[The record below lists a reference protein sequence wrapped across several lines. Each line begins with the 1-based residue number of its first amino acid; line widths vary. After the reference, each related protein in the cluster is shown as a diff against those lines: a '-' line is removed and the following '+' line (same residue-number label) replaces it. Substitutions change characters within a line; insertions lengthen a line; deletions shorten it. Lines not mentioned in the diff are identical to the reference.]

1 MTVILALIAIAFLLI
16 FVHNVKSFNNLPWL
30 DASEQ
35 KKTSVFCPSVSIIV
49 AARNEADI
57 IERTLV
63 SLQRIDYPDFEII
76 LINDQSSDD
85 TAEIA
90 ALIAAKDSRLSIID
104 SEDLPSGW
112 IGKSWALHQGVKH
125 ARGEWLLFT
134 DADCIHHPQ
143 SLRIAMTLVFDS
155 ELDFVSIIPKL
166 EQVNSGGKLIM
177 PAYVTLLGTFF
188 PLGKLNV
195 HPNKALAAGGFILVK
210 RSIYQAVGGHFAI
223 RGSLLDD
230 VSLACRVKAFSY
242 SVWTGLTRD
251 LVVTR
256 PYESLKAIWIALGRH
271 AFDLMERS
279 VMRVIIFLIG
289 LMLMVGLP
297 MVGLVV
303 SAVSMSPLVLILAM
317 VSMGIMIL
325 VGIGST
331 KLLGIGWLWGLI
343 LPIGFLLY
351 GGIVVT
357 AVVQFW
363 RGKLV
368 WSGRQY
374 GR

>member
-188 PLGKLNV
+188 PL
-195 HPNKALAAGGFILVK
+195 
-210 RSIYQAVGGHFAI
+210 
-223 RGSLLDD
+223 
-230 VSLACRVKAFSY
+230 RVFEK
-242 SVWTGLTRD
+242 V
-251 LVVTR
+251 
-256 PYESLKAIWIALGRH
+256 
-271 AFDLMERS
+271 
-279 VMRVIIFLIG
+279 
-289 LMLMVGLP
+289 
-297 MVGLVV
+297 
-303 SAVSMSPLVLILAM
+303 
-317 VSMGIMIL
+317 
-325 VGIGST
+325 
-331 KLLGIGWLWGLI
+331 
-343 LPIGFLLY
+343 
-351 GGIVVT
+351 
-357 AVVQFW
+357 
-363 RGKLV
+363 
-368 WSGRQY
+368 
-374 GR
+374 